1 MKDTS
6 AHNETESEIDQLTGL
21 KKVNKCSLYKLV
33 HRVAFVYNIVVSE
46 VITSC
51 NIQKITIL
59 NRCKMYSVEVEG
71 GVFTP
76 LVFSTTGGMARE
88 ATTFYRRLAEL
99 KSTKNGK
106 PYSSI
111 MSWIR
116 CNLCFSIL
124 RSSILCLRGSGS
136 YFRHPVNDY
145 NLTLAVAEGQFL
157 Y

>member
-59 NRCKMYSVEVEG
+59 NRCKMYSGEIYIRLHLV
-71 GVFTP
+71 TP
-76 LVFSTTGGMARE
+76 TQYA
-88 ATTFYRRLAEL
+88 
-99 KSTKNGK
+99 N
-106 PYSSI
+106 
-111 MSWIR
+111 
-116 CNLCFSIL
+116 NLS
-124 RSSILCLRGSGS
+124 
-136 YFRHPVNDY
+136 V
-145 NLTLAVAEGQFL
+145 V
-157 Y
+157 